1 MRALMMLRDSLEE
14 RKKRIEQRRW
24 EAAAPPGSLL
34 AGNSAVIGAMNVIQQ
49 RHVVVT
55 GPGGF
60 SSEDEVCADCGTHWK
75 PTAKVES
82 DELRAEIRRLR
93 TEIDS
98 AVDLLGELGRTSP

>member
-14 RKKRIEQRRW
+14 RKKRIEQRRR

-49 RHVVVT
+49 HVIVT
-55 GPGGF
+55 GPGGV